1 MDNENWRTG
10 FPQDSRQ
17 KIVKRILCW
26 CIIAEWI
33 LSERRMS
40 RSDSTGELLGIARR
54 FEEKNFQAATNQKDY
69 LRKISLKMLTLE
81 TKAQTTPPSN
91 VATLAESLDLAED
104 AGLKGR
110 TQTTPSNNMATV
122 GEGMERVQAV

>member
-10 FPQDSRQ
+10 LPQDSRQ
-17 KIVKRILCW
+17 KIVKRIMDTL
-26 CIIAEWI
+26 
-33 LSERRMS
+33 ERHMS